1 MLRKVLLQM
10 TLACI
15 ATGVSIG
22 CVSQV
27 QAANHGGKHTSGTS
41 WSYRHDGLPIK
52 TCHSNYYHPSRRH
65 AAVATMSGKSSVVW
79 ANAGRTASASVS
91 VGYGGTCYAQY
102 KF

>member
-15 ATGVSIG
+15 ATGVSVG

-79 ANAGRTASASVS
+79 ANGWAHSICIRIRWIRGNLLRSV
-91 VGYGGTCYAQY
+91 
-102 KF
+102 